1 MPPNDFKK
9 GCRCPACANSKISA
23 VLRQTAK
30 KKKALAAVRF
40 NKILEDKGY
49 TLLQPYD
56 GAHKK
61 ISFKYNIGHEFEA
74 TPTNIKYGHGCS
86 KCYMQKKAAKA
97 TNSHKK

>member
-40 NKILEDKGY
+40 DKISEDKGY

-61 ISFKYNIGHEFEA
+61 YRLNTIEVMNSRQHLQTLNMD
-74 TPTNIKYGHGCS
+74 TDTLNVTC
-86 KCYMQKKAAKA
+86 KK
-97 TNSHKK
+97 SS